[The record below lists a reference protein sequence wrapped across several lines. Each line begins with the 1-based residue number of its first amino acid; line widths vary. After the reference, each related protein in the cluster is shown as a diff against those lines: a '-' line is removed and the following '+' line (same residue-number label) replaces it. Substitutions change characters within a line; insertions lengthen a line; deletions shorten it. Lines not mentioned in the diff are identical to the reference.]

1 MSVFKRLLLA
11 SLLGSFVLGITGCT
25 SSDTDENSIPWS
37 RPQNWEGNV
46 PGMGSTPG
54 SNR

>member
-1 MSVFKRLLLA
+1 MSVLKRLLLA
-11 SLLGSFVLGITGCT
+11 ALLGLTSLLVNGCA
-25 SSDTDENSIPWS
+25 SKDEADSIPWS

-54 SNR
+54 SGR